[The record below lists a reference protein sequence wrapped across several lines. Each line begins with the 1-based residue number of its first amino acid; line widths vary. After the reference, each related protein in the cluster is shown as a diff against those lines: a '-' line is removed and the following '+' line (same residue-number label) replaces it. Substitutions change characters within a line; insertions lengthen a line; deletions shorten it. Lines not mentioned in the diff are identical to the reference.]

1 MSTPTTLATTPRADS
16 MKNVLAGTAELPCR
30 AAPQLFF
37 AEDPGQLLQAKAL
50 CRQCLVRRACLTDAL
65 RRREPCGVWGG
76 ELLDQ
81 GAIITGKRPRGRPPK
96 RDPVRRDPVRRD
108 PAA

>member
-1 MSTPTTLATTPRADS
+1 MSHLAMTPLTKMS
-16 MKNVLAGTAELPCR
+16 MTNTVELPCR

-37 AEDPGQLLQAKAL
+37 AEDPQDLLRAKAL
-50 CRQCLVRRACLTDAL
+50 CRQCPVRLTCLADAL

-76 ELLDQ
+76 ELLDR
-81 GAIITGKRPRGRPPK
+81 GAIIAGKRPRGRPRK
-96 RDPVRRDPVRRD
+96 AGSVRRE

>member
-1 MSTPTTLATTPRADS
+1 MTTLTTTPLAVSAKNEPARA
-16 MKNVLAGTAELPCR
+16 GELPCR

-37 AEDPGQLLQAKAL
+37 AEDPRQLLQAKAL
-50 CRQCLVRRACLTDAL
+50 CRQCLERRACLTGAL

-76 ELLDQ
+76 ELLD
-81 GAIITGKRPRGRPPK
+81 GGSIITGKRSRGRPRK
-96 RDPVRRDPVRRD
+96 ADSVRHD